1 MAAGAGR
8 FWLMLRIKGL
18 LLDLGGG
25 GIREAMLFASMAF
38 SMKWAEFAGLQLCLF
53 KKFVKGVV
61 IQIPQE

>member
-1 MAAGAGR
+1 
-8 FWLMLRIKGL
+8 MLRIKGL